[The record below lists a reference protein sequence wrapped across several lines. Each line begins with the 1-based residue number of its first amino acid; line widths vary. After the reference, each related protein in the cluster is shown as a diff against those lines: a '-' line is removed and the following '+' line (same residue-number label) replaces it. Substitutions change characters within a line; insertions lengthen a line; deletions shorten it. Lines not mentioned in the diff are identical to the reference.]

1 MFFKK
6 STLKHKTAY
15 KKRGFLR
22 GGLRGFTLAETA
34 LALAVI
40 SITCVGALSLI
51 LSAQRATMSAAQ
63 KQQAQLYAAD
73 IIACYRVS
81 DDDTFHNNVKFAL
94 GKDIDA
100 DNNIALDG
108 DLTALLTQD
117 EETKTLTVEVKNEK
131 GTVLTTLSF
140 TKGVRNETVTQ

>member
-1 MFFKK
+1 MFIRNPKK
-6 STLKHKTAY
+6 LNK
-15 KKRGFLR
+15 
-22 GGLRGFTLAETA
+22 RGFTLAESV

-40 SITCVGALSLI
+40 SIVSVGMLSLV
-51 LSAQRATMSAAQ
+51 LSAQKSTISAAQ

-100 DNNIALDG
+100 DNTIALDG
-108 DLTALLTQD
+108 DLTAALLTQD
-117 EETKTLTVEVKNEK
+117 GETKTLTVEVKNEK
-131 GTVLTTLSF
+131 GKVLTTLSF